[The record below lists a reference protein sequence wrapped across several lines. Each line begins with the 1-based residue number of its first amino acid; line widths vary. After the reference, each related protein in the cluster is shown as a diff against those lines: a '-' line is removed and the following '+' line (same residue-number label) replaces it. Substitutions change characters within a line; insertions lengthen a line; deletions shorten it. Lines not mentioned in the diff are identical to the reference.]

1 MPTPFDTTLD
11 PFAGILETSTR
22 LVSASAEL
30 YTQVL
35 QTQADAARELI
46 EAYAGLGGQAVTT
59 GAQTTQRTEEAVAEV
74 ARGTGQA
81 ARRATR
87 RTASATRTAARRTRG
102 AAKATTPAKAA
113 KAALEAPITGYDD
126 LNAEEIVAKLPEQPQ
141 ATLAQVAAYER
152 ANAKRATVLER
163 VAALSGPE
171 PAPGYD
177 GLTADEAQKLV
188 TGGDAALAAAVR
200 DYERRH
206 KDRASVIETAVRHA
220 DADTDAS

>member
-1 MPTPFDTTLD
+1 MPTRPDTTLE
-11 PFAGILETSTR
+11 PFAGLLETSTR

-30 YTQVL
+30 YTEVL
-35 QTQADAARELI
+35 RTQADAARELI

-59 GAQTTQRTEEAVAEV
+59 GAQATDRAEEAVAEV
-74 ARGTGQA
+74 ARGTGRA
-81 ARRATR
+81 AQRATR
-87 RTASATRTAARRTRG
+87 RTATATRTAARGARRT
-102 AAKATTPAKAA
+102 AAKAATPPKAA
-113 KAALEAPITGYDD
+113 KAAVEAPITGYDD
-126 LNAEEIVAKLPEQPQ
+126 LTAEEIVAKLPEQPQ
-141 ATLAQVAAYER
+141 TTLAQVAAYEQ

-163 VAALSGPE
+163 VAALTGPE

-206 KDRASVIETAVRHA
+206 KARTSVLEAAARNTEQ
-220 DADTDAS
+220 S